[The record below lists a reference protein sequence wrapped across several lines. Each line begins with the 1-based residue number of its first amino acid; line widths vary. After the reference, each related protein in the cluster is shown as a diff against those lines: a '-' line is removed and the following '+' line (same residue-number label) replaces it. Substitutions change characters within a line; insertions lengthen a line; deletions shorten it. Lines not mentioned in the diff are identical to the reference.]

1 MDTRLATNQIR
12 LQQWAAII
20 HDRKES
26 GLKVDDYCKLNNLS
40 RNAYY
45 YWLKKLRTAA
55 LESSE
60 VTFAELSS
68 VPQCISNESP
78 SAPVA
83 VSLGDAT
90 IYVSDSAS
98 SGLLEMVIEVL
109 RRC

>member
-45 YWLKKLRTAA
+45 YWLKSKRL
-55 LESSE
+55 
-60 VTFAELSS
+60 
-68 VPQCISNESP
+68 I
-78 SAPVA
+78 
-83 VSLGDAT
+83 
-90 IYVSDSAS
+90 
-98 SGLLEMVIEVL
+98 
-109 RRC
+109 